1 MPPPMR
7 LISGYHSQV
16 RCGSSATIATLQ
28 LGLSST
34 LECAGTIEGC
44 LTQRVAHTLTT
55 EFIAHVDFVATI
67 HSGGDS
73 GAFQIAPVAGFLQPP
88 TALLDSPRADDVDGP
103 AKLASRRSQQQQTC
117 TDCKMSAGVWAVER
131 GSGTVQEA
139 AEKLGIPSMFVAAAG
154 ALGGGAHGSNH
165 DALGLVRTSH
175 TVITVLNMASHLAH
189 WRTLNVGLDCILR
202 CSPTSSLIVTRSWI
216 DYLADIYMRMWVSCT
231 GCSCD
236 SHSQQSTPN

>member
-1 MPPPMR
+1 MSPTQH
-7 LISGYHSQV
+7 I
-16 RCGSSATIATLQ
+16 GSALQ
-28 LGLSST
+28 LGLSIT
-34 LECAGTIEGC
+34 FECAGTKEGS

-55 EFIAHVDFVATI
+55 EFIAHADFIATI

-88 TALLDSPRADDVDGP
+88 TVLLGAPRADDVDAA

-117 TDCKMSAGVWAVER
+117 TDCNMSAGVWAVER
-131 GSGTVQEA
+131 GSGTVQEV

-175 TVITVLNMASHLAH
+175 TVIAVYKMAICSALVADFEFI
-189 WRTLNVGLDCILR
+189 VIR
-202 CSPTSSLIVTRSWI
+202 CQL
-216 DYLADIYMRMWVSCT
+216 DYLR
-231 GCSCD
+231 
-236 SHSQQSTPN
+236 